1 MKQRLLAIFY
11 FYLSIAI
18 FGGVF
23 SVAIWWALEMPIDEK
38 FQVFFPLYLL
48 AKIFFD
54 AMIWW
59 FLRKHNRARL
69 FFYLNLG
76 ISELWLYL
84 SVFAIDIIAFLLFV
98 LLVKLLLF

>member
-48 AKIFFD
+48 AKIFL
-54 AMIWW
+54 MQ
-59 FLRKHNRARL
+59 
-69 FFYLNLG
+69 
-76 ISELWLYL
+76 
-84 SVFAIDIIAFLLFV
+84 
-98 LLVKLLLF
+98 